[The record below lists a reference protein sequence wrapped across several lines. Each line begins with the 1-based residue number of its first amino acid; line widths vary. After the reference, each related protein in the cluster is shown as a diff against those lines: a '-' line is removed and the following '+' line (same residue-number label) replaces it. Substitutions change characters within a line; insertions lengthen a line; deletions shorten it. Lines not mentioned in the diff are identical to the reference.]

1 MSAEHCVII
10 GNGPAANEAAL
21 TLRKKAPDLKVTM
34 IGREL
39 VRYYRPHLL
48 PDYIAG
54 KIPDHDLYVN
64 PMNFYHDHDIY
75 LRLGQQAAG
84 IDFDRREV
92 LLDHKERVRFDSLI
106 VAVGGKPR
114 IPEPLVPFAHLMLTL
129 KTMADAR
136 KWMEKLPRVDSVL
149 IVGGDLTSLAVTKS
163 LISMGKRVSFILCS
177 EAFWPLRM
185 NEEIRRE
192 AATRLLEYGVEVLSC
207 RAITRI
213 TRIDDHRVEVET
225 DSGGFRPGLVG
236 AFYGLMPDV
245 QFLARSGL
253 DIERGILV
261 DEYLRTRVADV
272 YAAGDCAQVYHPG
285 LKDYWVSIGHA
296 NATYLGRIAAL
307 NLLGGRV
314 AAEVAPT
321 SIFRV
326 DGINANVSWWLEF

>member
-1 MSAEHCVII
+1 MSSEHCVII
-10 GNGPAANEAAL
+10 GNGPSANEAAL

-39 VRYYRPHLL
+39 ERYYRPHLL
-48 PDYIAG
+48 PNYIAG
-54 KIPDHDLYVN
+54 KIHDHDLYVN

-75 LRLGQQAAG
+75 LRLGQPVAG
-84 IDFDRREV
+84 VDFDRREV
-92 LLDHKERVRFDSLI
+92 LLDHKERVKFDSLI
-106 VAVGGKPR
+106 LAVGGKPK
-114 IPEPLVPFAHLMLTL
+114 IPEPLVPFSSLMLTL
-129 KTMADAR
+129 KTLADAR
-136 KWMEKLPRVDSVL
+136 KWTEKLARVDSVL
-149 IVGGDLTSLAVTKS
+149 IIGGDLTSLAVTKA
-163 LISMGKRVSFILCS
+163 LISMGKRVSFVLCA

-192 AATRLLEYGVEVLSC
+192 AASRLLEYGVEVLSC
-207 RAITRI
+207 RAIKRI
-213 TRIDDHRVEVET
+213 TRIDDHRVEVQT
-225 DSGGFRPGLVG
+225 DDVSVQPGLVG
-236 AFYGLMPDV
+236 AFYGLVPDV

-261 DEYLRTRVADV
+261 DEYLRTHVPDV
-272 YAAGDCAQVYHPG
+272 YAAGDCAQVYHPD